1 MLILHSENEYAI
13 VRKLPGEEC
22 EHELPER
29 IVAELGGESYC
40 VHRLDRAVG
49 GVMVYAR
56 TKAAAAALGEQMQ
69 DGSFEKDY
77 LAVLP
82 AIPEACEGELR
93 DFLFKDSLKGRSFV
107 VKNKRSGV
115 KEAHLSY
122 RVLGTANYGERGAAL
137 VRVKLHTGRFH
148 QIRCQTANA
157 GMPLLG
163 DQKYGKN
170 TDINIRSVALCAYKL
185 VFQHPVTGKRMS
197 YEISPENP
205 AFELFSGNN
214 FGCDCLY

>member
-22 EHELPER
+22 EHELPELLSR
-29 IVAELGGESYC
+29 ELGGESYC

-56 TKAAAAALGEQMQ
+56 TKAAAAALGAQMQ

-82 AIPEACEGELR
+82 AIPEAREGELR

-107 VKNKRSGV
+107 VKTKRSGV
-115 KEAHLSY
+115 KEARLSY
-122 RVLGTANYGERGAAL
+122 RVLSSADYGERGSAL

-148 QIRCQTANA
+148 QIRCQFAA
-157 GMPLLG
+157 RQMPLLG
-163 DQKYGKN
+163 DGKYGSREKGC
-170 TDINIRSVALCAYKL
+170 SVALFSCRISFL
-185 VFQHPVTGKRMS
+185 HPTTHERVEYTLA
-197 YEISPENP
+197 PED
-205 AFELFSGNN
+205 AFPWNLFGGAGN
-214 FGCDCLY
+214 GDK